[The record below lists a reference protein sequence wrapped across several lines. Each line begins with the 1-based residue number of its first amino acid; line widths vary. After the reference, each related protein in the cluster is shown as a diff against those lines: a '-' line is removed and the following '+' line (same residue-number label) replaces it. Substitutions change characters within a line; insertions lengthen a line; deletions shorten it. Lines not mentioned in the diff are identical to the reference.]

1 MSFWTNPIV
10 AAKKA
15 VEAPITV
22 ITAKAV
28 SEYSI
33 KGEHRMI
40 KNTPA
45 VTIVAAWIRADT
57 GVGPSM
63 ASGNHPCSPSC
74 ADLPTAPTNNKIAI
88 VVIALNSP
96 PNK

>member
-63 ASGNHPCSPSC
+63 ASGNHICKPNC
-74 ADLPTAPTNNKIAI
+74 ADLPKTPQKNNNEMI
-88 VVIALNSP
+88 VNILI
-96 PNK
+96 